1 MLLFYT
7 SLINDESDR
16 LRFEEIYYGYHK
28 TMYAI
33 ANGILQNKEDSEDA
47 VQIALLNLARHMDKV
62 PSSNE
67 KVLSAYIY
75 TTIRNTAYSILRKK
89 AREVDTVSIDN
100 LPVSIDDDPLEFMMK
115 QSDYSTLLSVISR
128 LPISHREIIFLRY
141 IQGMDV
147 KEVADLIGRTPN
159 YVRVQVHRAK
169 KLLADLCREVGIC
182 FE

>member
-1 MLLFYT
+1 MT
-7 SLINDESDR
+7 
-16 LRFEEIYYGYHK
+16 
-28 TMYAI
+28 
-33 ANGILQNKEDSEDA
+33 
-47 VQIALLNLARHMDKV
+47 
-62 PSSNE
+62 
-67 KVLSAYIY
+67 
-75 TTIRNTAYSILRKK
+75 
-89 AREVDTVSIDN
+89 IDN
-100 LPVSIDDDPLEFMMK
+100 LPVAIDDDPLEFMMK

-159 YVRVQVHRAK
+159 YVRVQVHRSK